1 MGRIGASLLA
11 LALLALPAAA
21 QQNKGQTNMG
31 AHNARA
37 PSIPVMVENRTL
49 PEVCAERD
57 NIDIRFSNPEVRA
70 FRIQA
75 VHPVYIGTLREDL
88 ALPDFAECDMSK
100 DPVFNAGTPRQ
111 ITLYETPD
119 MSIVGQVYASF
130 WRPAGVPVRL
140 GEKTFE
146 GLHLVQLYR
155 RVNQRLEEML
165 VVYPQDG
172 YWRARPLA
180 PAHMALASY
189 GSSFM
194 VGPVVEE
201 GRPLVAFKAL
211 RIDPATLTF
220 TFPFRDGGQGEL
232 KLAALDR
239 DHIALDVKLSGD
251 LPKDKPFAALRS
263 MYITAIN
270 NDAARIASREPER
283 TRWQELNVL
292 DYKGGKTTDF
302 WLGRHIPSRHNMA
315 SPDMLLG
322 NFGR

>member
-1 MGRIGASLLA
+1 MRKLAVAFALLLA
-11 LALLALPAAA
+11 VPAAA
-21 QQNKGQTNMG
+21 QLNKGQTTMG

-37 PSIPVMVENRTL
+37 PSLPVKVENKTL

-57 NIDIRFSNPEVRA
+57 NIDIRFTNPEVRS

-75 VHPVYIGTLREDL
+75 VHPAYIGMLREDL

-100 DPVFNAGTPRQ
+100 DPVFNAGKPRQ
-111 ITLYETPD
+111 ITLYETPEL
-119 MSIVGQVYASF
+119 SIVGQVYASF
-130 WRPAGVPVRL
+130 WRPASVPVKV

-146 GLHLVQLYR
+146 GLHLVQVYK
-155 RVNQRLEEML
+155 RVDQRVEEML

-180 PAHMALASY
+180 PAHMSVASY

-194 VGPVVEE
+194 VGPVVDE
-201 GRPLVAFKAL
+201 GRPIVALKEI
-211 RIDPATLTF
+211 RIAPETLTF

-232 KLAALDR
+232 KMAALDR
-239 DHIALDVKLSGD
+239 DHQVLDIKLSGD

-263 MYITAIN
+263 MYITEIN
-270 NDAARIASREPER
+270 NDAARIAARDPASP
-283 TRWQELNVL
+283 RWLELNVL
-292 DYKGGKTTDF
+292 DYKGGQATDF
-302 WLGRHIPSRHNMA
+302 WLGRHTPSRHNMA

-322 NFGR
+322 NFGK